1 MVKLNLSLNDV
12 RNCKGIFN
20 LTYKQKLLFE
30 KSEETDKIKAS
41 KTRKSVIKALKTQ
54 ASKMF

>member
-1 MVKLNLSLNDV
+1 MVRLNLSLNDV

-20 LTYKQKLLFE
+20 LTDKQKLLFE